1 MKTKTIAVC
10 AIFAAIMC
18 VFSVITVP
26 IGPVP
31 VTLGFFGVMITSV
44 ILGARRG
51 AVSVAVF
58 ILMGAVGLPVFSGF
72 KGGFEVLLGP
82 TGGYIWSYVPMAVLI
97 GLVTAKDPTDKRLAV
112 LKAFLA
118 CIGAAL
124 LGYAVGTLQFV
135 LVQETTFTQALT
147 VCVVPFIPF
156 DIAKAAAA
164 AYLGCTVKTALKKSG
179 TA

>member
-82 TGGYIWSYVPMAVLI
+82 TGGCL
-97 GLVTAKDPTDKRLAV
+97 
-112 LKAFLA
+112 
-118 CIGAAL
+118 
-124 LGYAVGTLQFV
+124 
-135 LVQETTFTQALT
+135 
-147 VCVVPFIPF
+147 
-156 DIAKAAAA
+156 
-164 AYLGCTVKTALKKSG
+164 
-179 TA
+179 